1 MGRGRVFV
9 CPADEQV
16 PLQRPVSMVHLNELR
31 SAVGDG
37 RLRLY
42 CQPVVPLNAAR
53 EQMPAMYEM
62 LLRMIDGKGKK
73 EKPDTNKPTTE
84 QKEKKRKNERRDNNT
99 TLRALRETTALASGA
114 CI

>member
-53 EQMPAMYEM
+53 EQMPSMYEM
-62 LLRMIDGKGKK
+62 LFLLIVGENKK
-73 EKPDTNKPTTE
+73 KKPTTNKPTTK
-84 QKEKKRKNERRDNNT
+84 QNGVMRKFDRWVIGT
-99 TLRALRETTALASGA
+99 TLRALRE
-114 CI
+114 